1 MPHASVSASAAAITS
16 ALAMMLVE
24 RGQMKLDDPIRTY
37 LPELAELK
45 VEIRREGQ
53 APELVAPAR
62 LPTVHDLLRHSAAF
76 ICASPTSP
84 SAVIR
89 AA

>member
-1 MPHASVSASAAAITS
+1 MPQASVSASAAAITS

-53 APELVAPAR
+53 APERVAPMR
-62 LPTVHDLLRHSAAF
+62 QRTVHDPPRPSAAF